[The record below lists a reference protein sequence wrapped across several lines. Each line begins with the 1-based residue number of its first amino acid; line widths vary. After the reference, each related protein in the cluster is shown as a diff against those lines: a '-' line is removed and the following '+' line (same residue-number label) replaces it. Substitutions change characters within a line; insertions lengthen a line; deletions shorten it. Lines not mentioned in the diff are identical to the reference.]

1 MKPKPTTLPLLILL
15 LIALGLSLSTWRLP
29 ASAQGTPY
37 QTPTPNANGDIIFKV
52 RPGDGCISISLLT
65 NVPIETIKSLNGL
78 DDAACSSLLE
88 GQDIVIGRVEPVV
101 LTQTAM
107 PTATIPPEMITPSPT
122 PSPGTATICVV
133 LFHDKDGNGM
143 RTEGEDY
150 LYGGEVSVSNPDG
163 SVSLTGTT
171 VAGNPDEVQP
181 RCFPDLPQGSYNV
194 SVAIPDGFNATTITN
209 YALEVKA
216 GEDATIDFGA
226 QESAPSAGVITP
238 DSARRSPVL
247 GIIGGLVLLA
257 GLGLAFYMWRT
268 RKI

>member
-1 MKPKPTTLPLLILL
+1 MKTKSKTLPLFLL
-15 LIALGLSLSTWRLP
+15 LLTVLVLSLITLRLP

-78 DDAACSSLLE
+78 DDACTLDE
-88 GQDIVIGRVEPVV
+88 DQEIVLGRVEPVV

-107 PTATIPPEMITPSPT
+107 PSPTIPPEMITPSPT

-133 LFHDKDGNGM
+133 LFHDMDGNGM
-143 RTEGEDY
+143 RTTGEDY
-150 LYGGEVSVSNPDG
+150 LYGGEVSISNRSG

-171 VAGNPDEVQP
+171 VAGIPDEVEP
-181 RCFPDLPQGSYNV
+181 RCFPDLPQDSYNV
-194 SVAIPDGFNATTITN
+194 TVAIPDGFNATTTTN

-226 QESAPSAGVITP
+226 QESVPSAGVVEP

-247 GIIGGLVLLA
+247 AIIGGVILLA
-257 GLGLAFYMWRT
+257 GLGLGYYLWRT

>member
-1 MKPKPTTLPLLILL
+1 MKTKTKTLPLFLLIL
-15 LIALGLSLSTWRLP
+15 IILGLSLSALRLP

-37 QTPTPNANGDIIFKV
+37 QTPTPNPNGDIIFKV
-52 RPGDGCISISLLT
+52 RPGDSCTSISLLT
-65 NVPIETIKSLNGL
+65 NVPIDTIKSLNSL
-78 DDAACSSLLE
+78 DDTCSLMD

-107 PTATIPPEMITPSPT
+107 PTPTIPPQLITPTVT

-133 LFHDKDGNGM
+133 LFHDMDGNGM

-150 LYGGEVSVSNPDG
+150 LYGGEVSVSNRSG

-171 VAGNPDEVQP
+171 VAGIPDEIDP
-181 RCFPDLPQGSYNV
+181 RCFPDLPQDTYNV
-194 SVAIPDGFNATTITN
+194 TVAIPDGFNATTTTT

-226 QESAPSAGVITP
+226 QESAPSAGVVEP
-238 DSARRSPVL
+238 DSARRSPLLAIV
-247 GIIGGLVLLA
+247 GGVVLLA
-257 GLGLAFYMWRT
+257 GLGLAFYLWRT

>member
-1 MKPKPTTLPLLILL
+1 MKSKTLPLFLLL
-15 LIALGLSLSTWRLP
+15 LIVLGLSLSTLRLP

-52 RPGDGCISISLLT
+52 RSDDGCISISLLT
-65 NVPIETIKSLNGL
+65 NVSIETIKSLNGL

-101 LTQTAM
+101 LTQAAM

-133 LFHDKDGNGM
+133 LFHDMDGNGM

-150 LYGGEVSVSNPDG
+150 LYGGEVSVSNRSG

-171 VAGNPDEVQP
+171 VAGIPDEIDP
-181 RCFPDLPQGSYNV
+181 RCFPDLPQDSYNV
-194 SVAIPDGFNATTITN
+194 TVAIPDGFNATTATN
-209 YALEVKA
+209 YGLEVKA

-226 QESAPSAGVITP
+226 QESAPSAGVVEP

-247 GIIGGLVLLA
+247 AIVGGVVLLA
-257 GLGLAFYMWRT
+257 GLGLGFYLWRT

>member
-1 MKPKPTTLPLLILL
+1 MKTKPKTLPLLLL
-15 LIALGLSLSTWRLP
+15 LLTVLALSLSTLRLP

-78 DDAACSSLLE
+78 DDACTLLE
-88 GQDIVIGRVEPVV
+88 GQEIVIGRVEPVV

-107 PTATIPPEMITPSPT
+107 PTPTIPPEMITPSPT

-133 LFHDKDGNGM
+133 LFHDMDGNGM

-150 LYGGEVSVSNPDG
+150 LYGGEVSVNNRSG

-171 VAGNPDEVQP
+171 VAGNPDEIEP
-181 RCFPDLPQGSYNV
+181 RCFPDLPQDSYNIT
-194 SVAIPDGFNATTITN
+194 VAIPDGFNATTATN

-226 QESAPSAGVITP
+226 QDAAPSAGVVEP

-247 GIIGGLVLLA
+247 AIIGGVILLA
-257 GLGLAFYMWRT
+257 GLGLGFYLWRT

>member
-1 MKPKPTTLPLLILL
+1 MKTKTKTLPLFLLIL
-15 LIALGLSLSTWRLP
+15 IVLGLSLSALRLP

-37 QTPTPNANGDIIFKV
+37 QTPTPNANGDIFFKV
-52 RPGDGCISISLLT
+52 RPGDSCTSISLLT
-65 NVPIETIKSLNGL
+65 NVPIDTIKSLNGL
-78 DDAACSSLLE
+78 DDTCSLME
-88 GQDIVIGRVEPVV
+88 GQDIVIGKVEPVV

-107 PTATIPPEMITPSPT
+107 PTPTIPPQLITPTVT

-133 LFHDKDGNGM
+133 LFHDMDGNGM

-150 LYGGEVSVSNPDG
+150 LYGGEVSVSNRSG

-171 VAGNPDEVQP
+171 VAGIPDEIDP
-181 RCFPDLPQGSYNV
+181 RCFPDLPQDTYNV
-194 SVAIPDGFNATTITN
+194 TVAIPDGFNATTTTN

-226 QESAPSAGVITP
+226 QESAPSAGVVEP
-238 DSARRSPVL
+238 DSARRSPLLAIV
-247 GIIGGLVLLA
+247 GGVVLLA
-257 GLGLAFYMWRT
+257 GLGLALYLWRT

>member
-1 MKPKPTTLPLLILL
+1 MKSKSKTLPLFLLVLIV
-15 LIALGLSLSTWRLP
+15 LGISLSTLRLP

-65 NVPIETIKSLNGL
+65 NVSIETIKSLNGL
-78 DDAACSSLLE
+78 DDTCTLFE
-88 GQDIVIGRVEPVV
+88 GQDIVLGRVEPVV

-107 PTATIPPEMITPSPT
+107 PTPTIPPQLITPSLT

-133 LFHDKDGNGM
+133 LFHDMDGNGM

-150 LYGGEVSVSNPDG
+150 LYGGEVSVSNRSG
-163 SVSLTGTT
+163 TVSLTGTT
-171 VAGNPDEVQP
+171 VAGIPDEIEP
-181 RCFPDLPQGSYNV
+181 RCFPDLPQDSYNV
-194 SVAIPDGFNATTITN
+194 TVAIPDGFNATTTTN

-226 QESAPSAGVITP
+226 QESAPSAGVIEP

-247 GIIGGLVLLA
+247 AIVGGVILLA
-257 GLGLAFYMWRT
+257 GLGLGFYLWRS

>member
-1 MKPKPTTLPLLILL
+1 MKPKLKTLPLFLLL
-15 LIALGLSLSTWRLP
+15 LIVLSLSLSTLRLP

-37 QTPTPNANGDIIFKV
+37 QTPTPNANGEIIFKV
-52 RPGDGCISISLLT
+52 RSGDSCISINLLT

-78 DDAACSSLLE
+78 DDTCALFE
-88 GQDIVIGRVEPVV
+88 GQDIILGRVEPVV

-107 PTATIPPEMITPSPT
+107 PTPTIPPQLITPSLT
-122 PSPGTATICVV
+122 PSAGTATICVV
-133 LFHDKDGNGM
+133 LFHDMDGNGM

-150 LYGGEVSVSNPDG
+150 LFGGEVSVSNRSG

-171 VAGNPDEVQP
+171 VAGIPDEIEP
-181 RCFPDLPQGSYNV
+181 RCFPDLAQDTYNV
-194 SVAIPDGFNATTITN
+194 TVAIPDGFNATTTTN

-226 QESAPSAGVITP
+226 QESAPSAGVTEP
-238 DSARRSPVL
+238 DSARRSPL
-247 GIIGGLVLLA
+247 LAIIGGVVLLA
-257 GLGLAFYMWRT
+257 GLGLGFYLWRT

>member
-1 MKPKPTTLPLLILL
+1 MKSKTLPALLLV
-15 LIALGLSLSTWRLP
+15 LIALGLSLSMWRLP

-52 RPGDGCISISLLT
+52 RPGDSCTSIFLLT
-65 NVPIETIKSLNGL
+65 NVSIETIKSLNGL
-78 DDAACSSLLE
+78 DDACVLYE
-88 GQDIVIGRVEPVV
+88 GQDIILGRVEPVV

-107 PTATIPPEMITPSPT
+107 PTATIPPELITPSPT

-143 RTEGEDY
+143 RTIGEDY
-150 LYGGEVSVSNPDG
+150 LYGGEVSVSNRDG
-163 SVSLTGTT
+163 SVSFTGTT
-171 VAGNPDEVQP
+171 VAGNPDEVEP
-181 RCFPDLPQGSYNV
+181 RCFADLPQDSYNV
-194 SVAIPDGFNATTITN
+194 TVAIPDGFNATTITN
-209 YALEVKA
+209 YALEVNA

-226 QESAPSAGVITP
+226 QESTPSAGVITP

-247 GIIGGLVLLA
+247 GIVGGVVLLA

>member
-1 MKPKPTTLPLLILL
+1 MKSKTLPALLLV
-15 LIALGLSLSTWRLP
+15 LIALGLSLSMWRLP

-52 RPGDGCISISLLT
+52 RPGDSCTSIFLLT
-65 NVPIETIKSLNGL
+65 NVSIETIKSLNGL
-78 DDAACSSLLE
+78 DDACVLYE
-88 GQDIVIGRVEPVV
+88 GQDIILGRVEPVV

-107 PTATIPPEMITPSPT
+107 PTATIPPELITPSPT

-143 RTEGEDY
+143 RTIGEDY
-150 LYGGEVSVSNPDG
+150 LYGGEVSVSNRDG
-163 SVSLTGTT
+163 SVSFTGTT

-181 RCFPDLPQGSYNV
+181 RCFADLPQDSYNV
-194 SVAIPDGFNATTITN
+194 TVAIPDGFNATTITN
-209 YALEVKA
+209 YALEVNA

-247 GIIGGLVLLA
+247 GIVGGVVLLA

>member
-1 MKPKPTTLPLLILL
+1 MKPKSKTLPLFLML
-15 LIALGLSLSTWRLP
+15 LIVLGLSLSTLRLP

-52 RPGDGCISISLLT
+52 RSGDSCTSIFLLT
-65 NVPIETIKSLNGL
+65 NVPIDTIKSLNGL
-78 DDAACSSLLE
+78 DDSCNLFE

-101 LTQTAM
+101 LTQAVM

-133 LFHDKDGNGM
+133 LFHDMDGNGM

-150 LYGGEVSVSNPDG
+150 LYGGEVSVSNRSG

-171 VAGNPDEVQP
+171 VAGIPDEIDP
-181 RCFPDLPQGSYNV
+181 RCFPDLPQDSYNV
-194 SVAIPDGFNATTITN
+194 TVAIPDGFNATTATN
-209 YALEVKA
+209 YGLEVKA

-226 QESAPSAGVITP
+226 QESAPSAGVVEP

-247 GIIGGLVLLA
+247 AIVGGVVLLA
-257 GLGLAFYMWRT
+257 GLGLGFYLWRT

>member
-1 MKPKPTTLPLLILL
+1 MKTKSKTLPLFLLILL
-15 LIALGLSLSTWRLP
+15 VLGLSLSALRLP
-29 ASAQGTPY
+29 AFAQGTPY

-52 RPGDGCISISLLT
+52 RPGDSCTSISLLT
-65 NVPIETIKSLNGL
+65 NVPIDTIKSLNGL
-78 DDAACSSLLE
+78 DDTCSLME

-107 PTATIPPEMITPSPT
+107 PTPTIPPQLITPTVT

-133 LFHDKDGNGM
+133 LFHDIDGNGM

-150 LYGGEVSVSNPDG
+150 LYGGEVSVSNRSG
-163 SVSLTGTT
+163 SISLTGTT
-171 VAGNPDEVQP
+171 VAGIPDEIDP
-181 RCFPDLPQGSYNV
+181 RCFPDLPQDTYNV
-194 SVAIPDGFNATTITN
+194 TVAIPDGFNATTTTN

-226 QESAPSAGVITP
+226 QESAPSAGVVEP
-238 DSARRSPVL
+238 DSARRSPLLAIVG
-247 GIIGGLVLLA
+247 GIILLA
-257 GLGLAFYMWRT
+257 GLGLGFYLWRT

>member
-1 MKPKPTTLPLLILL
+1 MKTMPKTLPVFLLL
-15 LIALGLSLSTWRLP
+15 LIILGVSLSVWRLP

-37 QTPTPNANGDIIFKV
+37 QTPTPNANGDILFKV

-78 DDAACSSLLE
+78 DDACKLFE
-88 GQDIVIGRVEPVV
+88 GQEIIIGKVEPVV

-107 PTATIPPEMITPSPT
+107 PTPTIPPELITPSPT

-133 LFHDKDGNGM
+133 LFHDVDGNGL

-150 LYGGEVSVSNPDG
+150 LYGGEVSVSNRSG

-171 VAGNPDEVQP
+171 VAGNPEVVTP
-181 RCFPDLPQGSYNV
+181 RCFADLPQDSYNV
-194 SVAIPDGFNATTITN
+194 TVAIPDGFNPTTTTN

-226 QESAPSAGVITP
+226 QESAPSAGVVKP

-247 GIIGGLVLLA
+247 AIVGGIILLA
-257 GLGLAFYMWRT
+257 GLGLGFYMWRT
-268 RKI
+268 HKI

>member
-1 MKPKPTTLPLLILL
+1 MKPKLKTLPLFLML
-15 LIALGLSLSTWRLP
+15 LIILGLSLSTLRLP

-37 QTPTPNANGDIIFKV
+37 QTPTPNANGEIIFKV
-52 RPGDGCISISLLT
+52 RSGDSCISINLLT

-78 DDAACSSLLE
+78 DDTCALFE
-88 GQDIVIGRVEPVV
+88 GQDIILGRVEPVV

-107 PTATIPPEMITPSPT
+107 PTPTIPPQLITPSLT
-122 PSPGTATICVV
+122 PSAGTATICVV
-133 LFHDKDGNGM
+133 LFHDMDGNGM

-150 LYGGEVSVSNPDG
+150 LFGGEVSVSNRSG

-171 VAGNPDEVQP
+171 VAGIPDEIEP
-181 RCFPDLPQGSYNV
+181 RCFPDLAQDTYNV
-194 SVAIPDGFNATTITN
+194 TVAIPDGFNATTTTN

-226 QESAPSAGVITP
+226 QESAPSAGVTEP
-238 DSARRSPVL
+238 DSARRSPL
-247 GIIGGLVLLA
+247 LAIIGGVVLLA
-257 GLGLAFYMWRT
+257 GLGLGFYLWRT

>member
-1 MKPKPTTLPLLILL
+1 MKTNPKTLPVFLFILIL
-15 LIALGLSLSTWRLP
+15 LGLSLSVGRLP
-29 ASAQGTPY
+29 ALAQGTPY

-52 RPGDGCISISLLT
+52 RAGDGCISISLLT

-78 DDAACSSLLE
+78 DDTCTLYE
-88 GQDIVIGRVEPVV
+88 NQDLIIGKVEPVV

-107 PTATIPPEMITPSPT
+107 PTPTIPPEMITPSPT

-150 LYGGEVSVSNPDG
+150 LFGGEVSVSNRSG

-171 VAGNPDEVQP
+171 TAGDPDLVDP
-181 RCFPDLPQGSYNV
+181 RCFADLPQDSYNIT
-194 SVAIPDGFNATTITN
+194 VAIPDGFNATTTTN

-226 QESAPSAGVITP
+226 QESTPSAGAVEP

-247 GIIGGLVLLA
+247 AIVGGIILLA
-257 GLGLAFYMWRT
+257 GLGLGFYMWRT
-268 RKI
+268 NKI

>member
-1 MKPKPTTLPLLILL
+1 MKLKSKTLPLFLLL
-15 LIALGLSLSTWRLP
+15 LIVLGLSLSILRLP

-78 DDAACSSLLE
+78 DDACTLLE
-88 GQDIVIGRVEPVV
+88 GQDLVIGRVEPVV
-101 LTQTAM
+101 LTQAAM
-107 PTATIPPEMITPSPT
+107 PTPTIPPEMITPSPT

-133 LFHDKDGNGM
+133 LFHDMDGNGM

-150 LYGGEVSVSNPDG
+150 LYGGEVSVSNRSG

-171 VAGNPDEVQP
+171 VAGIPDEIDP
-181 RCFPDLPQGSYNV
+181 RCFPDLPQDSYNV

-247 GIIGGLVLLA
+247 GILGGVILLA
-257 GLGLAFYMWRT
+257 GLGLGFYMWRT

>member
-1 MKPKPTTLPLLILL
+1 MKTKTKTLPLFLLIL
-15 LIALGLSLSTWRLP
+15 IILGLSLSALRLP

-52 RPGDGCISISLLT
+52 RPGDSCTSISLLT
-65 NVPIETIKSLNGL
+65 NVPIDTIKSLNSL
-78 DDAACSSLLE
+78 DDTCSLME

-107 PTATIPPEMITPSPT
+107 PTPTIPPQLITPTVT

-133 LFHDKDGNGM
+133 LFHDMDGNGM

-150 LYGGEVSVSNPDG
+150 LYGGEVSVSNRSG

-171 VAGNPDEVQP
+171 VAGIPDEIDP
-181 RCFPDLPQGSYNV
+181 RCFPDLPQDTYNV
-194 SVAIPDGFNATTITN
+194 TVAIPDGFNATTTTN

-226 QESAPSAGVITP
+226 QESAPSA
-238 DSARRSPVL
+238 D
-247 GIIGGLVLLA
+247 
-257 GLGLAFYMWRT
+257 
-268 RKI
+268 RKSVV

>member
-1 MKPKPTTLPLLILL
+1 MKTKTKTLPLFLLIL
-15 LIALGLSLSTWRLP
+15 IILGLSLSALRLP

-37 QTPTPNANGDIIFKV
+37 QTPTPNPNGDIIFKV
-52 RPGDGCISISLLT
+52 RPGDSCTSISLLT
-65 NVPIETIKSLNGL
+65 NVPIDTIKSLNSL
-78 DDAACSSLLE
+78 DDTCSLME

-107 PTATIPPEMITPSPT
+107 PTPTIPPQLITPTVT

-133 LFHDKDGNGM
+133 LFHDMDGNGM
-143 RTEGEDY
+143 RTEGEDF
-150 LYGGEVSVSNPDG
+150 LFGGEVSVSNRSG

-171 VAGNPDEVQP
+171 VAGIPDEIDP
-181 RCFPDLPQGSYNV
+181 RCFPDLPQDTYNV
-194 SVAIPDGFNATTITN
+194 TVAIPDGFNATTTTN

-226 QESAPSAGVITP
+226 QESAPSAGVVEP
-238 DSARRSPVL
+238 DSARRSPLLAIV
-247 GIIGGLVLLA
+247 GGVVLLA
-257 GLGLAFYMWRT
+257 GLGLAFYLWRT

>member
-1 MKPKPTTLPLLILL
+1 MNTKSKTLPLFLLL
-15 LIALGLSLSTWRLP
+15 LIALGLSLSMLRLP

-52 RPGDGCISISLLT
+52 RAGDSCIGISLLT
-65 NVPIETIKSLNGL
+65 NVSIETIKTLNGL
-78 DDAACSSLLE
+78 DDACVLYE
-88 GQDIVIGRVEPVV
+88 GQDLILGRVEPVV

-107 PTATIPPEMITPSPT
+107 PTATTPPELITPSPT

-133 LFHDKDGNGM
+133 LFHDKDGNGL
-143 RTEGEDY
+143 RTTGEDY
-150 LYGGEVSVSNPDG
+150 LYGGEVSVSNRDG

-181 RCFPDLPQGSYNV
+181 RCFTDLPQDSYNV

-226 QESAPSAGVITP
+226 QESAPSAGVVTP

-247 GIIGGLVLLA
+247 GIVGGIILLA

>member
-1 MKPKPTTLPLLILL
+1 MKSKTLPVLLLM
-15 LIALGLSLSTWRLP
+15 LIALGLSLSMWRLP

-52 RPGDGCISISLLT
+52 RPGDSCTSIFLLT
-65 NVPIETIKSLNGL
+65 NVSIETIKSLNGL
-78 DDAACSSLLE
+78 DDACVLYE
-88 GQDIVIGRVEPVV
+88 GQDIILGRVEPVV

-107 PTATIPPEMITPSPT
+107 PTATIPPELITPSPT

-143 RTEGEDY
+143 RTIGEDY
-150 LYGGEVSVSNPDG
+150 LYGGEVSVSNRDG
-163 SVSLTGTT
+163 SVSFTGTT
-171 VAGNPDEVQP
+171 VAGNPDEVEP
-181 RCFPDLPQGSYNV
+181 RCFADLPQDSYNV
-194 SVAIPDGFNATTITN
+194 TVAIPDGFNATTATN
-209 YALEVKA
+209 YGLEVKA

-226 QESAPSAGVITP
+226 QESAPSAGVVEP

-247 GIIGGLVLLA
+247 AIVGGVVLLA
-257 GLGLAFYMWRT
+257 GLGLGFYLWRT

>member
-1 MKPKPTTLPLLILL
+1 MKSKSKMLPLFLLFLIVLV
-15 LIALGLSLSTWRLP
+15 LSLSTLRLP

-52 RPGDGCISISLLT
+52 RSGDGCISISLLT

-78 DDAACSSLLE
+78 DDACSLIE
-88 GQDIVIGRVEPVV
+88 GQDIIIGKVEPVV

-107 PTATIPPEMITPSPT
+107 PTPTIPPELVTPSPT

-133 LFHDKDGNGM
+133 LFHDMDGNGM
-143 RTEGEDY
+143 RTTGEDY
-150 LYGGEVSVSNPDG
+150 LFGGEVSVSNRSG

-171 VAGNPDEVQP
+171 VAGIPDEIDP
-181 RCFPDLPQGSYNV
+181 RCFPDLPQDSYNV
-194 SVAIPDGFNATTITN
+194 TVAIPDGFNATTTTN

-226 QESAPSAGVITP
+226 QESAPSAGVIEP
-238 DSARRSPVL
+238 DSAGRSPL
-247 GIIGGLVLLA
+247 LAIIGGVVLLA
-257 GLGLAFYMWRT
+257 GLGLGFYLWRT

>member
-1 MKPKPTTLPLLILL
+1 MKTKSKTLPLFLL
-15 LIALGLSLSTWRLP
+15 LLTALGLSLSTLRLP

-78 DDAACSSLLE
+78 DDACTLYE
-88 GQDIVIGRVEPVV
+88 DQEIVIGRVEPVV
-101 LTQTAM
+101 LTQTAI
-107 PTATIPPEMITPSPT
+107 PTPTIPPEMITPSPT

-133 LFHDKDGNGM
+133 LFHDMDGNGM

-150 LYGGEVSVSNPDG
+150 LYGGEVSISNRSG

-171 VAGNPDEVQP
+171 VAGIPDEVEP
-181 RCFPDLPQGSYNV
+181 RCFSDLPQDSYNV
-194 SVAIPDGFNATTITN
+194 TVAIPDGFNATTTTN

-226 QESAPSAGVITP
+226 QESAPSAGVVEP

-247 GIIGGLVLLA
+247 AIIGGVVLLA
-257 GLGLAFYMWRT
+257 GLGLGFYLWRT

>member
-1 MKPKPTTLPLLILL
+1 MKTKPKTLPLFLLIL
-15 LIALGLSLSTWRLP
+15 IVLGLSLSALRLP

-52 RPGDGCISISLLT
+52 RPEDSCTSISLLT
-65 NVPIETIKSLNGL
+65 NVPIDTIKSLNSL
-78 DDAACSSLLE
+78 DDTCSLME

-107 PTATIPPEMITPSPT
+107 PTPTIPPQLITPTVT

-133 LFHDKDGNGM
+133 LFHDMDGNGM

-150 LYGGEVSVSNPDG
+150 LYGGEVSVSNRSG

-171 VAGNPDEVQP
+171 VAGIPDEIDP
-181 RCFPDLPQGSYNV
+181 RCFPDLPQDTYNV
-194 SVAIPDGFNATTITN
+194 TVAIPDGFNATTTTN

-226 QESAPSAGVITP
+226 QESAPSAGVVEP
-238 DSARRSPVL
+238 DSARRSPLLAIV
-247 GIIGGLVLLA
+247 GGVVLLA
-257 GLGLAFYMWRT
+257 GLGLALYLWRT

>member
-1 MKPKPTTLPLLILL
+1 MNTKSKTLPLFLLL
-15 LIALGLSLSTWRLP
+15 LIVLGLILSTRRLP

-37 QTPTPNANGDIIFKV
+37 QTPTPNVNGDIIFKV
-52 RPGDGCISISLLT
+52 RPGDSCIGISLLT
-65 NVPIETIKSLNGL
+65 NVSIDTIKSLNGL
-78 DDAACSSLLE
+78 DDACVLYE
-88 GQDIVIGRVEPVV
+88 GQDLILGRVEPVV
-101 LTQTAM
+101 LTQAAM
-107 PTATIPPEMITPSPT
+107 PTATIPPELVTPSPT

-143 RTEGEDY
+143 RTTGEDY
-150 LYGGEVSVSNPDG
+150 LYGGEVSVSNRDG

-181 RCFPDLPQGSYNV
+181 RCFPDLPQDYYNV

-247 GIIGGLVLLA
+247 GIIGGVILLA

>member
-1 MKPKPTTLPLLILL
+1 MKTKSKTLPLFLLL
-15 LIALGLSLSTWRLP
+15 LIVLGLSLSTLRLP

-52 RPGDGCISISLLT
+52 RPGDSCTSISLLT

-78 DDAACSSLLE
+78 GDTCSLMD
-88 GQDIVIGRVEPVV
+88 GQDVVIGRVEPVV

-107 PTATIPPEMITPSPT
+107 PTATIPPELITPSPT

-133 LFHDKDGNGM
+133 LFHDMDGNGM

-150 LYGGEVSVSNPDG
+150 LYGGEVSVSNRSG

-171 VAGNPDEVQP
+171 VAGIPDEIDP
-181 RCFPDLPQGSYNV
+181 RCFKDLPQDSYNV
-194 SVAIPDGFNATTITN
+194 TVAIPDGFNATTTTN

-226 QESAPSAGVITP
+226 QESAPSAGVVEP

-247 GIIGGLVLLA
+247 AIVGGVVLLA
-257 GLGLAFYMWRT
+257 GLGLGFYMWRT

>member
-1 MKPKPTTLPLLILL
+1 MKTRSKTLPVFLLL
-15 LIALGLSLSTWRLP
+15 LIVLGLSLSTLRLP

-37 QTPTPNANGDIIFKV
+37 QTPTPNVNGDIIFKV

-78 DDAACSSLLE
+78 DDACTLLE
-88 GQDIVIGRVEPVV
+88 GQDLVIGRVEPVV
-101 LTQTAM
+101 LTQTAF
-107 PTATIPPEMITPSPT
+107 PTPTIPPQLITPSLT

-133 LFHDKDGNGM
+133 LFHDMDGNGM

-150 LYGGEVSVSNPDG
+150 LFGGEVSVSNRSG
-163 SVSLTGTT
+163 SISLTGTT
-171 VAGNPDEVQP
+171 VAGIPDEIEP
-181 RCFPDLPQGSYNV
+181 RCFPDLPQDSYNV
-194 SVAIPDGFNATTITN
+194 SVAIPDGFNATTTTN

-226 QESAPSAGVITP
+226 QESAPSAGVVEP

-247 GIIGGLVLLA
+247 AIVGGIILLA
-257 GLGLAFYMWRT
+257 GLGLGFYVWRI

>member
-1 MKPKPTTLPLLILL
+1 MKTKTKTLPLFLLIL
-15 LIALGLSLSTWRLP
+15 IVLGLSLSALRLP

-52 RPGDGCISISLLT
+52 RPEDSCTSISLLT
-65 NVPIETIKSLNGL
+65 NVPIDTIKSLNSL
-78 DDAACSSLLE
+78 DDTCSLME

-107 PTATIPPEMITPSPT
+107 PTPTIPPQLITPTVT

-133 LFHDKDGNGM
+133 LFHDMDGNGM

-150 LYGGEVSVSNPDG
+150 LYGGEVSVSNRSG

-171 VAGNPDEVQP
+171 VAGIPDEIDP
-181 RCFPDLPQGSYNV
+181 RCFPDLPQDTYNV
-194 SVAIPDGFNATTITN
+194 TVAIPDGFNATTTTN

-226 QESAPSAGVITP
+226 QESAPSAGVVEP
-238 DSARRSPVL
+238 DSARRSPLLAIV
-247 GIIGGLVLLA
+247 GGVVLLA
-257 GLGLAFYMWRT
+257 GLGLALYLWRT

>member
-1 MKPKPTTLPLLILL
+1 MNTKSKMLPLLLLL
-15 LIALGLSLSTWRLP
+15 LIALGLSLSMLRLP

-65 NVPIETIKSLNGL
+65 NVPIETIKILNGL
-78 DDAACSSLLE
+78 DDACVLYE
-88 GQDIVIGRVEPVV
+88 GQDIILGRVEPVV

-107 PTATIPPEMITPSPT
+107 PTATIPPELVTPSPT

-143 RTEGEDY
+143 RTIGEDY
-150 LYGGEVSVSNPDG
+150 LYGGEVSVNNPDG

-181 RCFPDLPQGSYNV
+181 RCFPDLPQSSYNV

-247 GIIGGLVLLA
+247 GIIGGVVLLA
-257 GLGLAFYMWRT
+257 GLGLGFYMWRT

>member
-1 MKPKPTTLPLLILL
+1 MKTKSKTLPLFMLL
-15 LIALGLSLSTWRLP
+15 LIVLVLSLSTLRLP

-52 RPGDGCISISLLT
+52 RPGDNCISISLLT
-65 NVPIETIKSLNGL
+65 NVSIETIKSLNGL
-78 DDAACSSLLE
+78 DDTCTLYE
-88 GQDIVIGRVEPVV
+88 DQEIVLGRVEPVV

-107 PTATIPPEMITPSPT
+107 PTPTIPLEMITPSPT

-133 LFHDKDGNGM
+133 LFHDMDGNGM
-143 RTEGEDY
+143 RTIGEDY
-150 LYGGEVSVSNPDG
+150 LYGGEVSISNRSG

-171 VAGNPDEVQP
+171 VAGNPDEVDP
-181 RCFPDLPQGSYNV
+181 RCFPDLPQDSYNV
-194 SVAIPDGFNATTITN
+194 TVAIPDGFNATTTTN

-226 QESAPSAGVITP
+226 QESAPSAGVVEP

-247 GIIGGLVLLA
+247 AIIGGVILLA
-257 GLGLAFYMWRT
+257 GLGLGYYLWRT

>member
-1 MKPKPTTLPLLILL
+1 MKTKSKTLPLFLLILL
-15 LIALGLSLSTWRLP
+15 VLGLSLSALRLP
-29 ASAQGTPY
+29 AFAQGTPY

-52 RPGDGCISISLLT
+52 RPGDSCTSISLLT
-65 NVPIETIKSLNGL
+65 NVPIDTIKSLNGL
-78 DDAACSSLLE
+78 DDTCSLME

-107 PTATIPPEMITPSPT
+107 PTPTIPPQLITPTVT

-133 LFHDKDGNGM
+133 LFHDIDGNGM

-150 LYGGEVSVSNPDG
+150 LYGGEVSVSNRSG
-163 SVSLTGTT
+163 SISLTGTT
-171 VAGNPDEVQP
+171 VAGIPDEIDP
-181 RCFPDLPQGSYNV
+181 RCFPDLPQDTYNV
-194 SVAIPDGFNATTITN
+194 TVAIPDGFNATTTTN

-226 QESAPSAGVITP
+226 QESAPSAGVVEP
-238 DSARRSPVL
+238 DSARRSPLLAIV
-247 GIIGGLVLLA
+247 GGVVLLA
-257 GLGLAFYMWRT
+257 GLGLALYLWRT

>member
-1 MKPKPTTLPLLILL
+1 MNTKSKTLPLFLLL
-15 LIALGLSLSTWRLP
+15 LIVLGLSLSTWRLP

-65 NVPIETIKSLNGL
+65 NVPIENIKSLNGL
-78 DDAACSSLLE
+78 DDACVLYE
-88 GQDIVIGRVEPVV
+88 GQDLILGRVEPVV

-107 PTATIPPEMITPSPT
+107 PTATIPPELITPSPT

-133 LFHDKDGNGM
+133 LFHDKDGNGT
-143 RTEGEDY
+143 RTIGEDY
-150 LYGGEVSVSNPDG
+150 LYGGEVSVSNRDG

-181 RCFPDLPQGSYNV
+181 RCFPDLPQDSYNV

-226 QESAPSAGVITP
+226 QESAPSAGVVVP

-247 GIIGGLVLLA
+247 GIIGGVVLLA

>member
-1 MKPKPTTLPLLILL
+1 MKTKTKTLPLFLLIL
-15 LIALGLSLSTWRLP
+15 IILGLSLSALRLP

-37 QTPTPNANGDIIFKV
+37 QTPTPNPNGDIIFKV
-52 RPGDGCISISLLT
+52 RPGDSCTSISLLT
-65 NVPIETIKSLNGL
+65 NVPIDTIKSLNSL
-78 DDAACSSLLE
+78 DDTSSLME

-107 PTATIPPEMITPSPT
+107 PTPTIPPQLITPTVT

-133 LFHDKDGNGM
+133 LFHDMDGNGM

-150 LYGGEVSVSNPDG
+150 LYGGEVSVSNRSG

-171 VAGNPDEVQP
+171 VAGIPDEIDP
-181 RCFPDLPQGSYNV
+181 RCFPDLPQDTYNV
-194 SVAIPDGFNATTITN
+194 TVAIPDGFNATTTTN

-226 QESAPSAGVITP
+226 QESAPSAGVVEP
-238 DSARRSPVL
+238 DSARRSPLLAIV
-247 GIIGGLVLLA
+247 GGVVLLA
-257 GLGLAFYMWRT
+257 GLGLAFYLWRT

>member
-1 MKPKPTTLPLLILL
+1 MKTKTKTLPLFLLIL
-15 LIALGLSLSTWRLP
+15 IVLGLSLSALRLP

-52 RPGDGCISISLLT
+52 RPEDSCTSISLLT
-65 NVPIETIKSLNGL
+65 NVPIDTIKSLNSL
-78 DDAACSSLLE
+78 DDTCSLME

-107 PTATIPPEMITPSPT
+107 PTPTIPPQLITPTVT

-133 LFHDKDGNGM
+133 LFHDMDGNGM

-150 LYGGEVSVSNPDG
+150 LYGGEVSVSNRSG
-163 SVSLTGTT
+163 SVTLTGTT
-171 VAGNPDEVQP
+171 VAGIPDEIDP
-181 RCFPDLPQGSYNV
+181 RCFPDLPQDTYNV
-194 SVAIPDGFNATTITN
+194 TVAIPDGFNATTTTN

-226 QESAPSAGVITP
+226 QESAPSAGVVEP
-238 DSARRSPVL
+238 DSARRSPLLAIV
-247 GIIGGLVLLA
+247 GGVVLLA
-257 GLGLAFYMWRT
+257 GLGLAFYLWRT